1 VLLLCGR
8 ALVAGGQSPDPKEL
22 RAHHLQPEDALSLD
36 GRLDDAVW
44 SRIEP
49 MSDFRMQEPVEGGA
63 PSERTEIRVA
73 YDGDFLYIGA
83 MLFDSDPDGIKGFQ
97 RRWDQGLG
105 TDDRFMWVLDTYRD
119 QRNAYFFEINP
130 AGLMGDGLLRTGQGT
145 SVNKAWN
152 GIWRA
157 WVHRSEEG
165 WSAEIRIPFRTLN
178 FDPGADSWGINFQR
192 TIRRKNEELLWSG
205 HRRSEGLFR
214 PQNAGTL
221 TGLGE
226 LSQGLGVEVI
236 PYSLGTQR
244 QSGAPG
250 SPGDWSSRFG
260 ADVNY
265 SITPNLRAGLTV
277 NTDFAETDVDDR
289 QVNLTRFPL
298 VFPERRAFF
307 LEGASVFSFAP
318 SSSPNPFFSRRIGL
332 ADGQPVSVLGGARL
346 IGRAGKQDV
355 GLVHLRT
362 REGIDGSA
370 PEDFTVARVS
380 RNIFRESSV
389 GLLYT
394 RRASD
399 GDTLPDRHTL
409 GVDLELGTSRFMGRR
424 NLQLQAF
431 AVYHTDGRPEV
442 PGTTAA
448 PTSWSDRSVRG
459 FRLNFPN
466 RPWDAHVSFREFG
479 TAYDP
484 AVGFAPRIGF
494 RRTQPTVTW
503 RPLVP
508 QSRHIRELTFEYFNE
523 YLTDNQWRPLT
534 VNHRITPLG
543 VRFESGDAITTELTW
558 NFERLDRDFD
568 ILRDRRF
575 VIPVGDYGNRGF
587 RVQATS
593 ASFRRLSGTASFE
606 RTGFWTGTRDDVTA
620 NVTVRPIAGINM
632 TANWVYNTVSLPTG
646 GFDAQIYRVFTS
658 VDMTPL
664 VSLNLN
670 VQYDNVSRL
679 LGTQN
684 RLVWILTPGNTIFLV
699 YQHNWRNP
707 VDERLFTLER
717 QANLKINVT
726 QRF

>member
-1 VLLLCGR
+1 MWLCSQAPLLG
-8 ALVAGGQSPDPKEL
+8 AQSTDPKEMQ
-22 RAHHLQPEDALSLD
+22 AHRLLPDELLTLD

-44 SRIEP
+44 ARITP
-49 MSDFRMQEPVEGGA
+49 ISDFRMQEPVEGGA

-73 YDGDFLYIGA
+73 YDGDYLYIGA

-130 AGLMGDGLLRTGQGT
+130 LGLMGDGLLRTGQGT

-157 WVHRSEEG
+157 WVDRRADG
-165 WSAEIRIPFRTLN
+165 WSAEIRIPFRTVN

-192 TIRRKNEELLWSG
+192 TIRRKNEELIWSG

-221 TGLGE
+221 RGLGR

-236 PYSLGTQR
+236 PYTLGTQR
-244 QSGAPG
+244 VSGRPG
-250 SPGDWSSRFG
+250 TPSDLTSRFG

-298 VFPERRAFF
+298 FFPERRAFF

-346 IGRAGKQDV
+346 IGRVGKQDV

-362 REGIDGSA
+362 REGVDGRA

-380 RNIFRESSV
+380 RNIFRESSL

-394 RRASD
+394 RRATD
-399 GDTLPDRHTL
+399 GDTLLDRHTL
-409 GVDLELGTSRFMGRR
+409 GVDLELSTSRFMGRR

-431 AVYHTDGRPEV
+431 AVYHTDGRREV
-442 PGTTAA
+442 PAAEPA
-448 PTSWSDRSVRG
+448 PTTWTDRSSRG

-466 RPWDAHVSFREFG
+466 RPWEAHLSFREFG
-479 TAYDP
+479 EAYDP

-494 RRTQPTVTW
+494 RRAQPTITW

-523 YLTDNQWRPLT
+523 YLADNQWRPLT

-543 VRFESGDAITTELTW
+543 VRFESGDAITTEVNW
-558 NFERLDRDFD
+558 NFERLDRAFD
-568 ILRDRRF
+568 ILRDGRF
-575 VIPVGDYGNRGF
+575 VIPVGDYSTRSF

-593 ASFRRLSGTASFE
+593 ASFRRLSGLAAFE
-606 RTGFWTGTRDDVTA
+606 RSGFWTGTRDDISA

-646 GFDAQIYRVFTS
+646 RFDAQIYRLFTS

-664 VSLNLN
+664 VSVNLN
-670 VQYDNVSRL
+670 VQYDNVTRL

-717 QANLKINVT
+717 QANLKVSVT

>member
-1 VLLLCGR
+1 
-8 ALVAGGQSPDPKEL
+8 
-22 RAHHLQPEDALSLD
+22 
-36 GRLDDAVW
+36 
-44 SRIEP
+44 
-49 MSDFRMQEPVEGGA
+49 
-63 PSERTEIRVA
+63 
-73 YDGDFLYIGA
+73 
-83 MLFDSDPDGIKGFQ
+83 
-97 RRWDQGLG
+97 
-105 TDDRFMWVLDTYRD
+105 
-119 QRNAYFFEINP
+119 
-130 AGLMGDGLLRTGQGT
+130 
-145 SVNKAWN
+145 
-152 GIWRA
+152 
-157 WVHRSEEG
+157 
-165 WSAEIRIPFRTLN
+165 
-178 FDPGADSWGINFQR
+178 
-192 TIRRKNEELLWSG
+192 
-205 HRRSEGLFR
+205 
-214 PQNAGTL
+214 
-221 TGLGE
+221 
-226 LSQGLGVEVI
+226 VI
-236 PYSLGTQR
+236 PYTLGTQR
-244 QSGAPG
+244 VSGAPTAT
-250 SPGDWSSRFG
+250 SDWTSRVG

-332 ADGQPVSVLGGARL
+332 AEGQPVSVLGGARL
-346 IGRAGKQDV
+346 IGRAGRQDV

-362 REGIDGSA
+362 REGVDGSA

-380 RNIFRESSV
+380 RNIFRESSL

-394 RRASD
+394 RRATD

-409 GVDLELGTSRFMGRR
+409 GVDLELSTSRFMGRR
-424 NLQLQAF
+424 NLQFQAF
-431 AVYHTDGRPEV
+431 AVYHTDGRLET
-442 PGTTAA
+442 PGSALA

-479 TAYDP
+479 EDYDP
-484 AVGFAPRIGF
+484 AVGFAPRVGF
-494 RRTQPTVTW
+494 RRTQPTITW

-508 QSRHIRELTFEYFNE
+508 QSRHIREITLEYFNE

-543 VRFESGDAITTELTW
+543 VRFESGDALTTELTW
-558 NFERLDRDFD
+558 NFERLDRSFD
-568 ILRDRRF
+568 ILRDGRF

-593 ASFRRLSGTASFE
+593 ASFRRLSGTAAFE

-646 GFDAQIYRVFTS
+646 SFDAQIYRLFTS

-717 QANLKINVT
+717 QANLKVNFT